1 MYCGDC
7 FTPVKILIDISP
19 EHYDRLLSE
28 FTEESRIYAILKNG
42 LVIHRFEG
50 GDVSKTVEILC
61 DKFHARMILAVAE
74 IFCPEAAAEIEEAIR
89 LSRTLH

>member
-1 MYCGDC
+1 L
-7 FTPVKILIDISP
+7 KILIDISP

-28 FTEESRIYAILKNG
+28 FTEESRIYAVLKNG
-42 LVIHRFEG
+42 LVIHHLKAGE
-50 GDVSKTVEILC
+50 VSKTVEILC
-61 DKFHARMILAVAE
+61 EKFHARMILAVAE

>member
-1 MYCGDC
+1 
-7 FTPVKILIDISP
+7 VKILIDILP

-28 FTEESRIYAILKNG
+28 FDEESRMYAILKNG
-42 LVIHRFEG
+42 LVIHYFEAG
-50 GDVSKTVEILC
+50 NELRKVEILC

-74 IFCPEAAAEIEEAIR
+74 IYCPEAVAEIEEAIR

>member
-1 MYCGDC
+1 
-7 FTPVKILIDISP
+7 VKILIDISP

-42 LVIHRFEG
+42 VVIHHFEG
-50 GDVSKTVEILC
+50 TNDSRMVEILC
-61 DKFHARMILAVAE
+61 DKFHARMILAAAE
-74 IFCPEAAAEIEEAIR
+74 GVCPEAAPEIEEAIR